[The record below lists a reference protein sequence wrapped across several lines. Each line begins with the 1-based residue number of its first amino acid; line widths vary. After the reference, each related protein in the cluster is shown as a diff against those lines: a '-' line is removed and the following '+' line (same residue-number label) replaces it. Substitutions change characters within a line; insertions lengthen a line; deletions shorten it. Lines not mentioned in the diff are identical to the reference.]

1 MAPCSAVSARRAC
14 CSRRSPSWSASRV
27 PTATPS
33 APRWRAISVAAPGT
47 RRSWTRWRHTSVAVT
62 DAIATR
68 EGLRVVGRAVPRHD
82 ARDKVVAAIAY
93 AADWALPG
101 MLHAAVLRS
110 PYPSARI
117 VKLDTARAAA
127 MPGVAVVLTAK
138 DVPRNTLAT
147 DVPGQT
153 TSVGPLRATLH
164 VLAEDRVRHQGE
176 PIALVAAETLEQAR
190 AAVEAIEAD
199 YEPTPGVFAPEAALA
214 PGAPPVHE
222 TGNLLAHWRIA
233 RGDLA
238 AAFARADVV
247 VEGEYRTQFVD
258 SAYLEPESGVAWIDS
273 DGVITI
279 RLSTQVIEHFRDV
292 ADVLGVPQNRVRVIG
307 TYLGGG
313 FGGTEDVTVE
323 VYLGL
328 LAWKTH
334 RPVKMVW
341 TRQESLLAR
350 AKRHPYR
357 LRYRTGA
364 LRTGEI
370 VAQEIEL
377 LGDSGGYAYLSALVL
392 LYSTVTAAGPYRV
405 PAASVDA
412 RVAYTNNPPTSAMR
426 GFGAMQVVFGYES
439 QMDRLARAL
448 GLSPLDVRR
457 VNALRR
463 GDALPVG
470 QVMETHVALP
480 VLIDRAWEAL
490 GEPTRARAPHLS
502 VGRGVA
508 CNLQPYGRI
517 VWLHDWSSAWVGFEM
532 DGSLVVRSGVPD
544 VGGGQASSLCQ
555 IAAEV
560 LGVPLERVSVHIA
573 DSALTPLAGT
583 TTASRQLYMSGNAV
597 LKASREL
604 REQLLAAAARL
615 LEADASVLEM
625 ADGAIH
631 APDGRALP
639 LVELLRGCAR
649 MGVPRSHL
657 GVYHAPAGEP
667 VDLEKG
673 SGKVFP
679 DYTFGCHAAEVEV
692 DMQTGVVTVLKLA
705 AAHDVGRAINPQ
717 SVEGQIQGGAAQGL
731 GYALME
737 EVVVEEGINLTTSF
751 ASYLIPSAADLP
763 DIEALVLESG
773 EGLGPFGARGIGEPP
788 IAPPAAAIANAIA
801 DATGARITR
810 LPITSERV
818 ARALGLIDDA

>member
-1 MAPCSAVSARRAC
+1 
-14 CSRRSPSWSASRV
+14 
-27 PTATPS
+27 
-33 APRWRAISVAAPGT
+33 
-47 RRSWTRWRHTSVAVT
+47 
-62 DAIATR
+62 
-68 EGLRVVGRAVPRHD
+68 
-82 ARDKVVAAIAY
+82 
-93 AADWALPG
+93 
-101 MLHAAVLRS
+101 
-110 PYPSARI
+110 
-117 VKLDTARAAA
+117 
-127 MPGVAVVLTAK
+127 
-138 DVPRNTLAT
+138 
-147 DVPGQT
+147 
-153 TSVGPLRATLH
+153 
-164 VLAEDRVRHQGE
+164 
-176 PIALVAAETLEQAR
+176 
-190 AAVEAIEAD
+190 
-199 YEPTPGVFAPEAALA
+199 
-214 PGAPPVHE
+214 
-222 TGNLLAHWRIA
+222 
-233 RGDLA
+233 
-238 AAFARADVV
+238 
-247 VEGEYRTQFVD
+247 
-258 SAYLEPESGVAWIDS
+258 
-273 DGVITI
+273 
-279 RLSTQVIEHFRDV
+279 
-292 ADVLGVPQNRVRVIG
+292 VIG
-307 TYLGGG
+307 AYLGGG
-313 FGGTEDVTVE
+313 FGGKEDVTVE

-328 LAWKTH
+328 LARETG

-341 TRQESLLAR
+341 TRQESLLSR

-357 LRYRTGA
+357 MRYRTGA
-364 LRTGEI
+364 LRSGEL

-405 PAASVDA
+405 PAVSVDA

-439 QMDRLARAL
+439 QMDRVARAL
-448 GLSPLDVRR
+448 GLSPLEIRR

-480 VLIDRAWEAL
+480 ELIDRAWEGL
-490 GEPTRARAPHLS
+490 GEPTPPRAPH
-502 VGRGVA
+502 VRIGRGLA

-517 VWLHDWSSAWVGFEM
+517 VWLHDWSSAWVGLEM

-604 REQLLAAAARL
+604 REQLLGAAARL
-615 LEADASVLEM
+615 LDADASTLEM
-625 ADGAIH
+625 ADGAVR
-631 APDGRALP
+631 APDGRSLP
-639 LVELLRGCAR
+639 LVDLLRGCAR

-692 DMQTGVVTVLKLA
+692 DTQTGVVRVLKLV

-717 SVEGQIQGGAAQGL
+717 SVEGQIQGGAVQGL

-737 EVVVEEGINLTTSF
+737 EVVLQDGINVTTSF
-751 ASYLIPSAADLP
+751 ASYLIPGASDLP
-763 DIEALVLESG
+763 DVEPLVLESG

-788 IAPPAAAIANAIA
+788 IGPPAAAVANAIE
-801 DATGARITR
+801 DAAGARVTQ
-810 LPITSERV
+810 LPLTPERV
-818 ARALGLIDDA
+818 ARAIGLVEE